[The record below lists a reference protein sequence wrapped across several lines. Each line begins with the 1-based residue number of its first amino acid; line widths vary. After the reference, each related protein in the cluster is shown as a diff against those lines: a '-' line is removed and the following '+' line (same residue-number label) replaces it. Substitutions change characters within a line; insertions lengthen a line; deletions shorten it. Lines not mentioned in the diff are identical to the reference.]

1 MSPAELARRFRY
13 HAPGPRR
20 QRIHNDL
27 RDQFLGIANNLDKAL
42 PGESREKSLMLTAI
56 EEASFWAHAHVARN
70 IPEADVPGGNF
81 DG

>member
-1 MSPAELARRFRY
+1 MDTAELARRFRY

-27 RDQFLGIANNLDKAL
+27 RDQFLGIAHNLNTAL
-42 PGESREKSLMLTAI
+42 VGESREKSLVMTAI

-70 IPEADVPGGNF
+70 IEEDPT